1 VETGLVILQPIYQ
14 AGPLLEGNVLR
25 ESHEVLSGQ
34 SFALLRSLDESLQR
48 VRENWE
54 SSQALSTFISVS
66 SRLLPLA
73 TEENIKTRCLA
84 YLHNARTVTFGWVDL
99 LTDKAYEASNDSH
112 RAELLSHAVELAL
125 ICADTFNVDEK
136 YLDHVLGLPNDG
148 SIFIQCCIHI
158 HDSASAIS
166 GLSDPI
172 ILILHQRWKS
182 LCYRSYPILAKGIL

>member
-25 ESHEVLSGQ
+25 ESHEVVSGQ
-34 SFALLRSLDESLQR
+34 CFASALLSLDESLQR

-66 SRLLPLA
+66 ARLLLLA
-73 TEENIKTRCLA
+73 TEENIKTGCLA

-112 RAELLSHAVELAL
+112 RAELLSHAVELSL

-136 YLDHVLGLPNDG
+136 YLDHVLGLPDDG

-158 HDSASAIS
+158 HDSASAIR
-166 GLSDPI
+166 GF
-172 ILILHQRWKS
+172 LI
-182 LCYRSYPILAKGIL
+182 P